1 LFIESIERLS
11 QGALNEPV
19 PKEPLKRNA
28 TLTGLKMNEILKIS
42 KNKNLK
48 KTDATHSTNQGST
61 QIETKTCPVM
71 DCDSSGHLNGI
82 TATHY
87 SYDTCPIYFR
97 INCQKIEHVNPI
109 GSMVLNPFLKYFPN
123 KNDINL

>member
-1 LFIESIERLS
+1 MFIESTERLS

-19 PKEPLKRNA
+19 PREPLKRNA

-48 KTDATHSTNQGST
+48 KTDATHSSHQVST

-87 SYDTCPIYFR
+87 SYDTCPIYLR
-97 INCQKIEHVNPI
+97 INCQQIEHVSSI
-109 GSMVLNPFLKYFPN
+109 RSMEQNKKVLNTFLNTF
-123 KNDINL
+123 